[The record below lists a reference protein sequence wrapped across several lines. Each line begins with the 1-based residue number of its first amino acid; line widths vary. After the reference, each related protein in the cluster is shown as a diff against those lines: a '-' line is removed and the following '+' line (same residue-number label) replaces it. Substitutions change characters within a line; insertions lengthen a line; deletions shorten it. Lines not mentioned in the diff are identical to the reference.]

1 MELVSN
7 NICRKRVTSTD
18 FVSPPFA
25 SLLSEVPKNTKTQSS
40 SELLLKTI
48 NSRLGARWVSGLGW
62 ELHRSLLRCGSISK
76 TWSDKSMSN
85 KSTQ

>member
-1 MELVSN
+1 MGLVSN
-7 NICRKRVTSTD
+7 HICRKRVTSTD
-18 FVSPPFA
+18 FVSPPFV
-25 SLLSEVPKNTKTQSS
+25 SLLSEVPNNTKTQSS

-76 TWSDKSMSN
+76 TGSDKLMSN
-85 KSTQ
+85 R

>member
-48 NSRLGARWVSGLGW
+48 EDMGRDFYLNL
-62 ELHRSLLRCGSISK
+62 
-76 TWSDKSMSN
+76 SN
-85 KSTQ
+85 

>member
-18 FVSPPFA
+18 FVSPPFV
-25 SLLSEVPKNTKTQSS
+25 SLLSEVPNNTKTQSS

-62 ELHRSLLRCGSISK
+62 GGSRLY
-76 TWSDKSMSN
+76 KSQSPVSN
-85 KSTQ
+85 GWQD

>member
-18 FVSPPFA
+18 FVSPPFV

-48 NSRLGARWVSGLGW
+48 EDMGRDFYLNL
-62 ELHRSLLRCGSISK
+62 
-76 TWSDKSMSN
+76 SN
-85 KSTQ
+85 